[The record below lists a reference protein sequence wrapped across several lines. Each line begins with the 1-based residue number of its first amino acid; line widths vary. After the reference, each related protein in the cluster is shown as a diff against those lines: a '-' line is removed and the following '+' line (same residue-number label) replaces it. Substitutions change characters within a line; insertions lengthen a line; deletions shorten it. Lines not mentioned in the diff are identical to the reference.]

1 MPHGGS
7 VDYIYPCKNAS
18 LNTSMPLPMSGS
30 YPREPLFFF
39 SETIKV
45 GIFDMEAVSKPHTFS
60 ENQEQ
65 CKIICDG
72 LLYVSPEWKAG

>member
-1 MPHGGS
+1 
-7 VDYIYPCKNAS
+7 
-18 LNTSMPLPMSGS
+18 MSGS

-60 ENQEQ
+60 ENQ
-65 CKIICDG
+65 G
-72 LLYVSPEWKAG
+72 RASPEEFHKLNPVTIYIFCIDKQTSIFYCAVI